1 MWQLSEGMHLLFEAA
16 NRYLEGQSSVH
27 ELNGIAS
34 TCLQLACR
42 EKASPR
48 IIQILEEWL
57 ATINRRWNEWG
68 WEKSPLSDSEFRD
81 WLRKQLPFL
90 NDSR

>member
-1 MWQLSEGMHLLFEAA
+1 MRQLSEGMHLLFEAA
-16 NRYLEGQSSVH
+16 NRYLEGESSVH

-34 TCLQLACR
+34 TCLQLARR
-42 EKASPR
+42 EKASPE
-48 IIQILEEWL
+48 ITQVLEVWL

-68 WEKSPLSDSEFRD
+68 LEESLISDSEFQD

-90 NDSR
+90 HDSR